1 MRTLK
6 ELRARKNDCRLKA
19 IQIIEQA
26 EKEDRFLTEE
36 ENKELTRLETEM
48 RNWEKQ
54 IVRLEVFN
62 GDFEE
67 DKTEKKDNADTKND
81 SAGEPDETE
90 VVKDNPDKDEERKF
104 RTLGEQM
111 MAVYRASTPAG
122 KIDRRLLTLLK

>member
-1 MRTLK
+1 MRTIK
-6 ELRARKNDCRLKA
+6 ELKARKNDCRLKA
-19 IQIIEQA
+19 INIIEKA

-54 IVRLEVFN
+54 IVRLEVFK

-67 DKTEKKDNADTKND
+67 QEEKKPEQKEDANTTNDNA
-81 SAGEPDETE
+81 GEADETE
-90 VVKDNPDKDEERKF
+90 VIKDEIKKDEERKF

-122 KIDRRLLTLLK
+122 RIDRRW